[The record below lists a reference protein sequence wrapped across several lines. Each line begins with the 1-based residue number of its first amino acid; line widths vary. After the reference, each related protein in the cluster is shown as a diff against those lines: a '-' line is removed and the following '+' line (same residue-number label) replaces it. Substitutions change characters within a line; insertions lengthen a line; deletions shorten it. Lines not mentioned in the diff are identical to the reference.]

1 MDHYSTYL
9 IHYGIPG
16 QKWGVRR
23 FQNEDG
29 TWTSEGLERR
39 KQLIESGASRKEIR
53 KATKEGKDQLRY
65 NKQLYKKQEKIGKK
79 FDKKSEKILSK
90 MAGSDFD
97 GYKSNVSKRSIDK
110 LTKLGAEYRLADY
123 IAKNPSAYYD
133 IKKADERARNSQVT
147 ALATT
152 VLGALTLGIGFGKY
166 YKSIN
171 VDKEVKAAYRDA
183 YDRAVKETMEDL
195 KKHKII

>member
-1 MDHYSTYL
+1 MDHYPTYL

-16 QKWGVRR
+16 QKKGVRR

-39 KQLIESGASRKEIR
+39 RQLIENGASRKEIR
-53 KATKEGKDQLRY
+53 KATREGKDQVRY

-79 FDKKSEKILSK
+79 FDKQSEKTLSK
-90 MAGSDFD
+90 MARSG
-97 GYKSNVSKRSIDK
+97 SNVSKRNVDK

-123 IAKNPSAYYD
+123 IAENPSAYYN
-133 IKKADERARNSQVT
+133 IKKADERARNSQVL
-147 ALATT
+147 ALGTT
-152 VLGALTLGIGFGKY
+152 VLGAATLGIGFGKF

-183 YDRAVKETMEDL
+183 YNRAVEETMKDL

>member
-1 MDHYSTYL
+1 MDHYPTYL

-16 QKWGVRR
+16 QKKGVRR

-39 KQLIESGASRKEIR
+39 RQLIENGASRKEIR
-53 KATKEGKDQLRY
+53 KATREGKDQVRY

-79 FDKKSEKILSK
+79 FDKQSEKALSK
-90 MAGSDFD
+90 MARSG
-97 GYKSNVSKRSIDK
+97 SNVSKRNVDK

-123 IAKNPSAYYD
+123 IAENPSAYYD

-152 VLGALTLGIGFGKY
+152 VLGIATLGIGFGKF

-171 VDKEVKAAYRDA
+171 VDKEVKASYRDA